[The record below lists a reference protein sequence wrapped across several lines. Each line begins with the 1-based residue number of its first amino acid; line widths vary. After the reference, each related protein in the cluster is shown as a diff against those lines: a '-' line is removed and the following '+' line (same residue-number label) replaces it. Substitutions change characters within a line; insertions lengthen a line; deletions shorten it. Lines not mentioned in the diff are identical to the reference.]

1 MSNISKFRVQRDT
14 ADSLEIDRIVALP
27 ISETVDDAVV
37 EAFCKQEVRP
47 EYYDQGF
54 RLFPSQVGAVLAYD
68 IHGGAFLPIGVGWG
82 KTLISLMIAN
92 RAWKRG
98 ESKRSMLVVPSQVYT
113 QLIKTDIPQARKWV
127 GLDVPFHYLG
137 GRDAK
142 TRRRMASSSLEGCYI
157 MPYSLLSTK
166 DAEDTLQAIGADL
179 LILDEA
185 HNVKNP
191 KAARTTRL
199 RRYMTA
205 AQPALVALSGTITS
219 KSIRDYH
226 HLISVAL
233 KRTCPLPLSDSLATN
248 WSYVLDPEKIGMG
261 QGESGKH
268 GKTGP
273 LMPLVNWA
281 RQNFP
286 MEEIPVG
293 VPGFRK
299 AYKLRLTHS
308 PGVVS
313 TGDAQIGTS
322 LTIRNEPVEGF
333 QEHPDFPTLK
343 GLMRRVDEEWITPS
357 GDEIEHGFHKWRFLN
372 ELTAGFYYKLR
383 WPTLEELGNKGLDE
397 ATATDYL
404 KRAKKHHEAR
414 QEYSSNL
421 RRWIQYRGR
430 PGLDTPLLVANNMS
444 NHGARDVGKQLFELY
459 TEMKSL
465 VFEGMPERIS
475 EPIRICDYKIQASV
489 EWAKQ
494 LAKKKRGGII
504 WYHHNE
510 VGKWLVEELKAAG
523 LDALWC
529 PSEAQRKGSNERILD
544 KANGNKILVASMGGH
559 GTGKNLQHLEFQRFH
574 QFPRQ
579 ASLLEQVLGRL
590 HRNGQLADELIPVT
604 TNTTEFD
611 HQNMY
616 ACLIDA
622 LYIAQTTGVRQK
634 AVYASYDPLPKQYPW
649 DFLRERGTFGNVDS
663 EAQRK
668 LDEKFGS

>member
-14 ADSLEIDRIVALP
+14 ADSLEIDRIVSLP
-27 ISETVDDAVV
+27 IVDQVDDAVV
-37 EAFCKQEVRP
+37 EAFCKQEVQP
-47 EYYDQGF
+47 EYYNDGF

-92 RAWKRG
+92 RAWERG
-98 ESKRSMLVVPSQVYT
+98 ESKRSLLIVPSQVYS
-113 QLIKTDIPQARKWV
+113 QLVKTDIPQARRWV
-127 GLDVPFHYLG
+127 GLNVPFKYMG
-137 GRDAK
+137 GQTAK
-142 TRRRMASSSLEGCYI
+142 TRRRLAESGISGCYV

-166 DAEDTLQAIGADL
+166 DAEETLNAIAPDL
-179 LILDEA
+179 IILDEA

-191 KAARTTRL
+191 KAARTQRL
-199 RRYMTA
+199 RRYMSA
-205 AQPALVALSGTITS
+205 QQPALVALSGTITS

-286 MEEIPVG
+286 TEEIPVG

-299 AYKLRLTHS
+299 AYKLRLTHT

-313 TGDAQIGTS
+313 TGDAEIGTS
-322 LTIRNEPVEGF
+322 LTLRNEPVPYQDHE
-333 QEHPDFPTLK
+333 DFGKLK
-343 GLMRRVDEEWITPS
+343 RLMQRVEDEWITPS

-383 WPTLEELGNKGLDE
+383 WPTIEELTNKGLSE
-397 ATATDYL
+397 PQAKDYL
-404 KRAKKHHEAR
+404 KRAQKHHEAR
-414 QEYSSNL
+414 QEYASNL
-421 RRWIQYRGR
+421 RRWIQYKGR
-430 PGLDTPLLVANNMS
+430 PGLDTPLLIANNMS
-444 NHGARDVGKQLFELY
+444 NHGARDVGKPLFAKYTAMKEL
-459 TEMKSL
+459 E
-465 VFEGMPERIS
+465 FDGMPERIS
-475 EPIRICDYKIQASV
+475 EPVRICDYKIQASV
-489 EWAKQ
+489 KWARE
-494 LAKKKRGGII
+494 LVKKKKGGLI

-510 VGKWLVEELKAAG
+510 VGRWLTEALEAEG
-523 LDALWC
+523 LPVVWC

-544 KANGNKILVASMGGH
+544 KSNGNKIIVASMGGH

-590 HRNGQLADELIPVT
+590 HRNGQQADELIPVT
-604 TNTTEFD
+604 TNTTDFD

-649 DFLRERGTFGNVDS
+649 DFMRERGTFGKVDQ

-668 LDEKFGS
+668 LDEKFGG